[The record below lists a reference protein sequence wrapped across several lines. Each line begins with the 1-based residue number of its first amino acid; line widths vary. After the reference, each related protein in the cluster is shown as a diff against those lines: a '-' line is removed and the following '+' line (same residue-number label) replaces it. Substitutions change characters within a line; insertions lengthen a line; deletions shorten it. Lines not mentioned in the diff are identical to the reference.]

1 LTSTTGT
8 FNFQTIDGDGL
19 LSGTTG
25 RSGIYGDTG
34 VQCSQGTAGCTDG
47 NSNTYYDDTSDGAQF
62 PMPGTLLSDTN
73 GIVAGDGSTL
83 LDLRAALD
91 AATTNIELLPSSG
104 TIAGGTL
111 TEDLVINLTDS
122 GLHVLDIANTS
133 DDFDLG
139 NFDIV
144 INGLVDSF
152 LIVRIPD
159 GVNMLTSNSW
169 IGIGTGGIGLN
180 NVLFFTDQENDSDAH
195 FSLQNVVLNGVSFW
209 DLSGAGADLQVDNGQ
224 GCAQF
229 IGDQIGMNDVR
240 FNNCAFN
247 YTYSIPPDPEP
258 PQPVPEPGNLSLLL
272 LGSGVFVAV
281 HRRGRRMRKNKN
293 S

>member
-1 LTSTTGT
+1 
-8 FNFQTIDGDGL
+8 
-19 LSGTTG
+19 
-25 RSGIYGDTG
+25 
-34 VQCSQGTAGCTDG
+34 
-47 NSNTYYDDTSDGAQF
+47 
-62 PMPGTLLSDTN
+62 MPGTLLSDTN